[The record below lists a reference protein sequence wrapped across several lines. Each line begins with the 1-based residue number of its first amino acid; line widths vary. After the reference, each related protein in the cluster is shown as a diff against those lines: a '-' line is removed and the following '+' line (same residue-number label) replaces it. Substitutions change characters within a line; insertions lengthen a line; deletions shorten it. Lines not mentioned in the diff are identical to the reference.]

1 LTRNVA
7 THDGDGGIHTLMID
21 RESKRN
27 ALDRATLAE
36 LEVAF
41 AAAAERE
48 DVRVIVLRGAG
59 DRAFCAGAD
68 LAEVLGHQSL
78 DESRRHFDGV
88 ARVMRAMERAPQP
101 VIARVSGFALAGGCG
116 LAVAADF
123 TLAAESAV
131 FGLPEIGLG
140 LLPLMVSAPILRA
153 VGSRKVLIDLVLTGR
168 RVPASEAAALGLAT
182 RVVPDAALDRELSA
196 LADRLAGLSP
206 LALRLGKEALY
217 TMAEMESNAALTYLR
232 DAIVLVSRSED
243 AREGITAFFEKRE
256 PRWTGR

>member
-1 LTRNVA
+1 
-7 THDGDGGIHTLMID
+7 M
-21 RESKRN
+21 
-27 ALDRATLAE
+27 
-36 LEVAF
+36 
-41 AAAAERE
+41 
-48 DVRVIVLRGAG
+48 
-59 DRAFCAGAD
+59 
-68 LAEVLGHQSL
+68 
-78 DESRRHFDGV
+78 
-88 ARVMRAMERAPQP
+88 
-101 VIARVSGFALAGGCG
+101 
-116 LAVAADF
+116 
-123 TLAAESAV
+123 
-131 FGLPEIGLG
+131 GLG
-140 LLPLMVSAPILRA
+140 RLMVSAPILRA

-206 LALRLGKEALY
+206 LALRLGNEALY